1 MFRCALPPLDQ
12 QITYL
17 TWGGADACRIG
28 CAEVARKRSRK
39 ASKPEGKNVAA
50 ERRLGAVEEGLGAV
64 VKDVQDL
71 RGVVS
76 SLSAP
81 VTRSPVTRSPGTR
94 SPGTELQ
101 KRAAPASSEEEGNA
115 YGGHTKLQK
124 SRAPEEGNEYGGNTY
139 HVVSVFASGGRP
151 RKLTPIQLDF
161 ISAELGDDWQGD
173 WAAAVSKVESARGVQ
188 CACVSGSA
196 DSRYTVT
203 YFMAEFW

>member
-1 MFRCALPPLDQ
+1 
-12 QITYL
+12 
-17 TWGGADACRIG
+17 
-28 CAEVARKRSRK
+28 
-39 ASKPEGKNVAA
+39 VAA

-81 VTRSPVTRSPGTR
+81 VTRSPVTRSPVTRSPGTR

-101 KRAAPASSEEEGNA
+101 KRAAPESSEEGN
-115 YGGHTKLQK
+115 GTKLQK
-124 SRAPEEGNEYGGNTY
+124 SRAPEEGNEYGGHTY
-139 HVVSVFASGGRP
+139 HVVSVFGQNGRP
-151 RKLTPIQLDF
+151 RRLTKVQLDF
-161 ISAELGDDWQGD
+161 MREQLGDDWQGD

-188 CACVSGSA
+188 CACISGSA
-196 DSRYTVT
+196 DSRAPT

>member
-1 MFRCALPPLDQ
+1 M
-12 QITYL
+12 
-17 TWGGADACRIG
+17 
-28 CAEVARKRSRK
+28 
-39 ASKPEGKNVAA
+39 AA

-81 VTRSPVTRSPGTR
+81 VTRSPVTRSPVTRSPGTR

-115 YGGHTKLQK
+115 YGGNTKLQK
-124 SRAPEEGNEYGGNTY
+124 SRAPEEGNECGGNYY

-151 RKLTPIQLDF
+151 RRLTKIQLDF
-161 ISAELGDDWQGD
+161 ISAELGDDREGD
-173 WAAAVSKVESARGVQ
+173 WAAAVSKVESAQGVQ
-188 CACVSGSA
+188 CACISGSA
-196 DSRYTVT
+196 DTRHQSFVRT